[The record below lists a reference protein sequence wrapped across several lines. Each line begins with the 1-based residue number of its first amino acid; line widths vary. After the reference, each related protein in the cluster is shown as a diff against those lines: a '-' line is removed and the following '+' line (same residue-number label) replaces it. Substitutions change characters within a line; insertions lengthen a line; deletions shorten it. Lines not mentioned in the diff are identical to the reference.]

1 MTADRDF
8 DRRLGPW
15 FDWRATARVP
25 DGLLERSLERVD
37 ATRQRPGWLVRD
49 RGRSPQTIGRPVTA
63 PVRAG
68 PSFAMKVAAVV
79 FIGVV
84 AVGGMLYL
92 STPGRPAVGGPSPT
106 PVVTPSPSEPA
117 PTAAP
122 VPTPAGPITPGRQI
136 HTATLLADGRV
147 LVAGGYD
154 GNDAALAS
162 AELYDPKTGR
172 FTATGSL
179 AIPRGLHTATLLAD
193 GRVLIAGGGPASWV
207 SSPPGP
213 YLASAELYD
222 PKTGTFSPTGSMTTT
237 REGHTATLLADGR
250 VLIAGGTDTNG
261 HGVASAELYDPKTG
275 TFSATGPM
283 TTARGFHTAT
293 LLSDGRVLIA
303 GGDPTAWTESSPFL
317 ASAELYDPKTGTFT
331 ATGPMTVV
339 RAHHAATL
347 LSDGRVLV
355 TGGIVSVAG
364 APISDEIYDP
374 KTGTF
379 SLTGAM
385 AAERIYHTATL
396 LADGRVLIAGGE
408 PPGQS
413 GYGPFLASAELYD
426 PNTGTFSP
434 TGSLASARAYQTA
447 TLLADG
453 RVLVTAG
460 EGSLGAVAPL
470 ASAEIYDP
478 KTGTFSPTGQGG

>member
-1 MTADRDF
+1 
-8 DRRLGPW
+8 
-15 FDWRATARVP
+15 
-25 DGLLERSLERVD
+25 
-37 ATRQRPGWLVRD
+37 
-49 RGRSPQTIGRPVTA
+49 
-63 PVRAG
+63 
-68 PSFAMKVAAVV
+68 MKVAAVV

-193 GRVLIAGGGPASWV
+193 GRVLIAGGGPASWL

-237 REGHTATLLADGR
+237 REDQTATLLADGR
-250 VLIAGGTDTNG
+250 VLIAGGNDYRNQTTN
-261 HGVASAELYDPKTG
+261 SAEIYDPKTG
-275 TFSATGPM
+275 KFTATGSM
-283 TTARGFHTAT
+283 TESRGFHTAT
-293 LLSDGRVLIA
+293 LLADGRVLIT
-303 GGDPTAWTESSPFL
+303 GGDPAAWGNGGPNLSTAEI
-317 ASAELYDPKTGTFT
+317 YDPKTGKFT
-331 ATGPMTVV
+331 LTGSMTIG
-339 RAHHAATL
+339 RAWHTATL

-355 TGGIVSVAG
+355 TGGSETGSTSLSSA
-364 APISDEIYDP
+364 EIYDP
-374 KTGTF
+374 ATGKFTA
-379 SLTGAM
+379 TGLM
-385 AAERIYHTATL
+385 TDGRIYHTATL
-396 LADGRVLIAGGE
+396 LADGRVLVAGGC
-408 PPGQS
+408 PNGA
-413 GYGPFLASAELYD
+413 GYAVGNFLASVDIYD
-426 PNTGTFSP
+426 PRTGKFTP
-434 TGSLASARAYQTA
+434 TGSMADVRVFQQA

-460 EGSLGAVAPL
+460 EGEFKIVALIVTPL